1 MGDQTTSPVHSSDV
15 IRTGVDH
22 HPDAASDSLRP
33 TLETITRAAQVLAG
47 QISADGIATALLNAG
62 MALSGSQRG
71 VVVLAAVGA
80 LTVENGVLL
89 LGPADLVRARPS
101 ISAAGLPSELW
112 LAAVTERSPQIHLH
126 GDRPTAFPIEPGA
139 SKTVSAL
146 CTPILSHDVVNG
158 FLYLEFDEDLAQAA
172 SRKLAALT
180 LLATQAGMTLKATR
194 GFATQTNDPLWRAR
208 SQTANKVATFRWNPR
223 TRLATGSPEYYEILG
238 FDPAMGPI
246 GYSDMTSRLH
256 PADYPYAQTAVNEC
270 VRLRT
275 PLRQEFRVVLPS
287 GEVRHLLWSGQ
298 FDPLHADS
306 PELEGIVMD
315 ITDLKA
321 ADDVLRAAQDDA
333 ERRMRLAWMGE
344 LAGSIVHEI
353 NQPLGAILSNAEAAL
368 RWLDRD
374 IPDFVAAKQSIE
386 NIRMTAQNAG
396 RTVANMRAL
405 SANSAPEITNR
416 PINAIV
422 SEALQLSNPLIRRA
436 KVLVHVSFDPNNPFV
451 RCDSGQVLQVMHN
464 LVRNAVDS
472 LRDIHG
478 RDRTL
483 TIRTSVQSDNFVTA
497 EVEDSGAGLAPD
509 AAKRLFD
516 PLYTTKRDGMG
527 LGLSICRRIIDAHM
541 GTIAARSNPEFGT
554 TFTVT
559 LPGADEQVASLRPN

>member
-1 MGDQTTSPVHSSDV
+1 MDQL
-15 IRTGVDH
+15 
-22 HPDAASDSLRP
+22 PDASADTLRP
-33 TLETITRAAQVLAG
+33 SLETITRAAQVLAG

-62 MALSGSQRG
+62 MDLSGSQRG

-101 ISAAGLPSELW
+101 VSAASVPSELW
-112 LAAVTERSPQIHLH
+112 LAAVTDRSPQIYLR
-126 GDRPTAFPIEPGA
+126 GDRPTAFPAELGA
-139 SKTVSAL
+139 TKTVSAL

-158 FLYLEFDEDLAQAA
+158 FLYLEFDEDLAGDA
-172 SRKLAALT
+172 SRKLAAMT

-194 GFATQTNDPLWRAR
+194 GFATQTNDPLWRTR
-208 SQTANKVATFRWNPR
+208 SQTANKVATFRWNPK
-223 TRLATGSPEYYEILG
+223 TRLASGSPEYYEILG

-246 GYSDMTSRLH
+246 GYSDMSTRLH
-256 PADYPYAQTAVNEC
+256 PADYPFAQAAVNES
-270 VRLRT
+270 VRLRK
-275 PLRQEFRVVLPS
+275 PLRQEFRVIHPS

-298 FDPLHADS
+298 FDALHPDV
-306 PELEGIVMD
+306 PDMEGIVMD

-374 IPDFVAAKQSIE
+374 NPDIEAAKQSIE
-386 NIRMTAQNAG
+386 NIRATAHGAG
-396 RTVANMRAL
+396 RTVSNMRAL
-405 SANSAPEITNR
+405 SANAAPEISSR

-436 KVLVHVSFDPNNPFV
+436 KVSVHVAFDSNNPLV
-451 RCDSGQVLQVMHN
+451 LCDSGQILQVMHN
-464 LVRNAVDS
+464 LLRNAVDS

-478 RDRTL
+478 RDRSL
-483 TIRTSVQSDNFVTA
+483 TIRTNLLSDNQVAT
-497 EVEDSGAGLAPD
+497 EVEDTGIGLTPD
-509 AAKRLFD
+509 AATRLFD

-527 LGLSICRRIIDAHM
+527 LGLSICRRIVEAHM
-541 GTIAARSNPEFGT
+541 GTIGARPNPDVGA
-554 TFTVT
+554 TFFVT
-559 LPGADEQVASLRPN
+559 LPAALEQVASLRPN